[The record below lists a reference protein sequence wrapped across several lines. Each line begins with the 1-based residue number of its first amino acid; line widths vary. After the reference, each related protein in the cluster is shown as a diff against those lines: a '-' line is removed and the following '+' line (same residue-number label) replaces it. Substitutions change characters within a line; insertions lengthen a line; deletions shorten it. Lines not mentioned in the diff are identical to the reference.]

1 MAEGSR
7 RQSCWRPHRSRA
19 RDPQVSLRHLGC
31 PYVWEA
37 RTADMK
43 ETQTTGVPVVQTESL
58 TDRKLGAL
66 ATKAGHSQPGWKSL
80 PLGAKAFRIA
90 HIAWGAVAMGAL
102 GYIWACAIVRRRD
115 RYLWA
120 AIAFLLVQGVAL
132 VVGGGNCPFGP
143 FQRRLGDPVP
153 MFELVL
159 PPRAAKAAIP
169 VLLVVTIAG
178 MVAVVTRTARV
189 TRVVGS

>member
-1 MAEGSR
+1 MIE
-7 RQSCWRPHRSRA
+7 
-19 RDPQVSLRHLGC
+19 V
-31 PYVWEA
+31 
-37 RTADMK
+37 K
-43 ETQTTGVPVVQTESL
+43 ETRMTEVPAAQTESPTEREL
-58 TDRKLGAL
+58 AAL
-66 ATKAGHSQPGWKSL
+66 AMEPGRAQPEWKSL
-80 PLGAKAFRIA
+80 PRGARAFRIA
-90 HIAWGAVAMGAL
+90 HIAWGAVAMSAL
-102 GYIWACAIVRRRD
+102 GYIWMCAIVRRRD

-132 VVGGGNCPFGP
+132 VVGRGNCPFGP

-178 MVAVVTRTARV
+178 MVAVVTRTAQSAH
-189 TRVVGS
+189 VVRG